1 MAGLTNFRPYVH
13 QTVGVG
19 FVIVTEDS
27 GAGLVDVHDRRPV
40 VLEPEDAWRWIDPE
54 TPVEEAAHIAQ
65 TRWTPTE
72 EFMRW
77 RVDRSLNRPDPANK
91 GRPLLSPDSRFLK
104 D

>member
-40 VLEPEDAWRWIDPE
+40 VLEPEDAKRWMNSD

-65 TRWTPTE
+65 TRSIPTE
-72 EFMRW
+72 ESMWW
-77 RVDRSLNRPDPANK
+77 RVDRAVNRPDPSNDGK
-91 GRPLLSPDSRFLK
+91 HLLAPINI
-104 D
+104 